1 MFIDESYIERVPL
14 KKVPRGQQRVAR
26 LLQFMYRWPE
36 KTEIVLEGLDNLPA
50 DRSVI
55 LALNHTDRY
64 NYWPLQYEL
73 HHRQCA
79 RYTVAWVKAKYYQNK
94 MLAQF
99 FDQCNNL
106 PLPSRGYFILKDAQE
121 TLGRRLEKEEYRFLR
136 ALCDLKIERSPETE
150 KIEKGIAPIFE
161 KARRDFSPSAE
172 SYVCFMNR
180 WCDRVMALVERRS
193 LESLYDCEKH
203 LLVFPQGTRSRR
215 LLPAKTGVLQF
226 ALKHAI
232 PVVPVGS
239 NGCENIYPGA
249 SPWPSGGRVVYRIG
263 KMLTHNDMFKE
274 CSLPKEFRPFTNDAQ
289 AHKDT
294 LERAAHA
301 LTGAIDELLD
311 PPYRMDSSS
320 CYSSSLD
327 SESPESHYARLL

>member
-14 KKVPRGQQRVAR
+14 NKVPRGQVRVAG
-26 LLQFMYRWPE
+26 LLKFMYRWPE

-73 HHRQCA
+73 HHRQCS

-94 MLAQF
+94 ILAQF

-106 PLPSRGYFILKDAQE
+106 PLPSRGYLILKDAQE
-121 TLGRRLEKEEYRFLR
+121 TLGRRLEKDEYRLLR
-136 ALCDLKIERSPETE
+136 ELCDLKIERSSETQ
-150 KIEKGIAPIFE
+150 KIEKGIATIFE
-161 KARRDFSPSAE
+161 KARRDFSPSNETYA
-172 SYVCFMNR
+172 CFMNR

-193 LESLYDCEKH
+193 LESLYECEKH
-203 LLVFPQGTRSRR
+203 LLVFPQGTRSTR
-215 LLPAKTGVLQF
+215 LLSAKTGVLQF
-226 ALKHAI
+226 ALKHEI

-239 NGCENIYPGA
+239 NGCDNIYPGA

-263 KMLTHNDMFKE
+263 KMLTQNDTFKGY
-274 CSLPKEFRPFTNDAQ
+274 SLPKTFRPFTNDAQ
-289 AHKDT
+289 AHEDT
-294 LERAAHA
+294 LVRAGGV
-301 LTGAIDELLD
+301 LTAAIDELLD
-311 PPYRMDSSS
+311 PAYKMDRSSV
-320 CYSSSLD
+320 D
-327 SESPESHYARLL
+327 SDSHYARLL